1 MYNQHKK
8 NRAMLNNKF
17 NFLKIFCYLYPI
29 IMLSSCTTAL
39 VTVGVIGGG
48 ALIINT
54 AAKDQTIGSIID
66 DTVIVSKIKK
76 NFARTQFHD
85 LYNKIY
91 VSVLRGRVFLC
102 GFVSSENDILEAVN
116 IAKRQKG
123 VVDVINE
130 IKINEDSDKTNFA
143 QYAIDTGITSLV
155 RTKLLLAKSV
165 KSSNYEVFTHYNIV
179 YIFGLARSEEE
190 MDEVTDIISKTND
203 VEEVV
208 SYITITHDK

>member
-85 LYNKIY
+85 LYTKIY